1 MNIVEWLKNH
11 WFILTALLAAGTAW
25 GQSVN
30 KISNLEQR
38 IAISEQIVQNQG
50 RLDERTQILQKQM
63 EEQNK
68 VLIEILTT
76 QRIWAERNRI
86 VVPAE
91 VKAPQQ

>member
-11 WFILTALLAAGTAW
+11 WFILTALVAAGTAW

>member
-1 MNIVEWLKNH
+1 MIIWLKNH
-11 WFILTALLAAGTAW
+11 WFIFTALIAAGTAW

-38 IAISEQIVQNQG
+38 IAISEQIIQNQG